1 MTDPFRSAAYRIA
14 LVYSGAF
21 VLATLLLGL
30 LVYLAAH
37 ASLVRQLDAQIES
50 TALDLRTR
58 YADDGRQDLI
68 ESIRAREQLRSVDEL
83 GFALFG
89 ADGRRIAG
97 KMNTGRPPLGWSDI
111 TFVDPEEGSDPARAL
126 ALNLPDGTRLVVA
139 ADREPLEAIDQRILI
154 IFGIA
159 SLAIL
164 LMGIL
169 GGLLLGA
176 YLRGRIGRI
185 GRTAE
190 TIVSGDLSSRMP
202 VGPRGDEFDEL
213 ARTLNRMLDQIEQL
227 MDNLRQVS
235 NDVAHDLRT
244 PLTSLHNQLDRA
256 LSDPSDREENLR
268 IALERSD
275 ELLVLFGAILRIS
288 EVEQGRVRRSFAKV
302 DLAKL
307 VGDLCES
314 YAPAIEDSGRSLSYQ
329 CQSDFT
335 IEGDRGLIAQ
345 MLVNLLDNALRHTPP
360 GAHISVTLAAE
371 ETGMIEISDN
381 GPGIPEADRDRVL
394 QRFVRLESSRTT
406 PGHGLGLNMVSAIAR
421 LHDWTLE
428 IGDNAPGLRVRIY
441 LDKLD

>member
-1 MTDPFRSAAYRIA
+1 MTDPLRSAAYRIA

-37 ASLVRQLDAQIES
+37 AALVRQLDAQIES
-50 TALDLRTR
+50 AAFDLRAR

-68 ESIRAREQLRSVDEL
+68 ESIRARERLRSVNEL

-89 ADGRRIAG
+89 ADGRRVAG
-97 KMNTGRPPLGWSDI
+97 RLDTPRPSVGWSNI

-126 ALNLPDGTRLVVA
+126 AIDLPDGTRLVVA
-139 ADREPLEAIDQRILI
+139 ADREPLEAIDQRILT

-164 LMGIL
+164 VLGIA
-169 GGLLLGA
+169 GGLILGA
-176 YLRGRIGRI
+176 YLRGRIERI
-185 GRTAE
+185 GQTAE
-190 TIVSGDLSSRMP
+190 AIVLGDLTSRMP
-202 VGPRGDEFDEL
+202 VGPRGDEFDDL
-213 ARTLNRMLDQIEQL
+213 ARTLNRMLDQIERL

-235 NDVAHDLRT
+235 SDVAHDLRT
-244 PLTSLHNQLDRA
+244 PLASLRNYLDRA
-256 LSDPSDREENLR
+256 LTSPSERDANLR
-268 IALERSD
+268 SALERSD
-275 ELLVLFGAILRIS
+275 ELLALFGAILRIS
-288 EVEQGRVRRSFAKV
+288 EVERGSARRNFGKV
-302 DLAKL
+302 NLSEL

-314 YAPAIEDSGRSLSYQ
+314 YAPAIEDSGRSLS
-329 CQSDFT
+329 CQPQNDFT

-360 GAHISVTLAAE
+360 GAHINVKLVTAD
-371 ETGMIEISDN
+371 TGRIEISDN

-406 PGHGLGLNMVSAIAR
+406 TGHGLGLNMVSAIAR

-441 LDKLD
+441 LNKPT